1 MIIIRVELWSAVTG
15 QVTELARMGIDNISG
30 GGNVRSYRCRTW
42 RGRSFDALNKAMLS
56 DSPKAITREGNVEN
70 HRSLDLHV
78 WHLVAKALARM
89 GYGQ

>member
-1 MIIIRVELWSAVTG
+1 VIIIRVELWSAITG

-30 GGNVRSYRCRTW
+30 GGSVRDYRCRTW
-42 RGRSFDALNKAMLS
+42 RGRSAEALTRAMLRNDAKS
-56 DSPKAITREGNVEN
+56 VTREGTVEK

-78 WHLVAKALARM
+78 WHLVAKALSAM